1 MHVVFLFFFFFANEC
16 DTVSFQIYRRY
27 HSTNIT
33 QTFLKRELS
42 SEINV
47 TMSTILDVTE
57 ERQAYRTQ
65 AAGLNAELSAA
76 VHDNQQAPHPMLEEL
91 MEQLQTW
98 KSRWLSWCDAN
109 VKVVA
114 QFDATYTHPEP
125 VGYTTKTLD
134 SEVGA
139 ALDTEWVGLYGPVD
153 PQRLESMVD
162 AVDDV
167 YRGIIHPQK
176 RADSQFKLKSFVAK
190 AFPLGDENSVEG
202 MFDLHDLQHA
212 DPLALLRAEFTRSL
226 HRLSVMEAQLAQTL
240 EERENSLRTEDVKGA
255 EERTGE
261 AIAMMRQL
269 LAAAYT
275 RHRDSLLAEVDV
287 AQYHENVRA
296 TKVAVTE
303 RLTTI
308 QQQNTQ
314 VKTTASNDLQLLNVF
329 VESFEEE
336 ARDKLDQYQQRTT
349 KFKGAM
355 TDNTKQMNILFDQVL
370 QSLQQLA
377 TLSTFR
383 EDLVTQ
389 HTTDTTLEL
398 LRQEHQKELTA
409 AASSRKEEL
418 QRIIQ
423 NTTSALDYCSN
434 VQNYLEQADEYIQKL
449 QFPVKLT
456 KIQNEEALRSYDVYR
471 RYVLLANSAL
481 LKKEQRLENVRRLLR
496 STEFQIAN
504 AVETFDTDLP
514 LYRQQLTTLN
524 STELLLS
531 NDAQKLS
538 DELAEETE
546 RWLHMEAFLDERRV
560 DFDPPSLLVQEL
572 KRDLLV
578 SHVEAVDELTNK
590 EQKLLDGEKANI
602 RKMLNAV
609 EAAKEAFRDRKVT
622 SPVLMNH

>member
-1 MHVVFLFFFFFANEC
+1 MA
-16 DTVSFQIYRRY
+16 
-27 HSTNIT
+27 
-33 QTFLKRELS
+33 
-42 SEINV
+42 
-47 TMSTILDVTE
+47 TILDVAE
-57 ERQAYRTQ
+57 DRQTYRTQ

-76 VHDNQQAPHPMLEEL
+76 VHDSQQASHPMLDEL
-91 MEQLQTW
+91 VEQLQNW

-109 VKVVA
+109 VKVVNH
-114 QFDATYTHPEP
+114 FDATYTHPEP
-125 VGYTTKTLD
+125 VGYTTRTLD
-134 SEVGA
+134 GEIGA

-153 PQRLESMVD
+153 PQRLESMAD

-176 RADSQFKLKSFVAK
+176 RADAQQKLKSFTSK
-190 AFPLGDENSVEG
+190 AFPLGDEHSVEG
-202 MFDLHDLQHA
+202 VFEVHDLQHA

-226 HRLSVMEAQLAQTL
+226 HSLSVLEAQLGQTL

-255 EERTGE
+255 EERTSE
-261 AIAMMRQL
+261 AITMMRQL
-269 LAAAYT
+269 LAAAYS

-287 AQYHENVRA
+287 AQYQENVRS
-296 TKVAVTE
+296 TKVAVSE
-303 RLTTI
+303 RLNTI

-314 VKTTASNDLQLLNVF
+314 VKSTASNDLQLLNAF

-336 ARDKLDQYQQRTT
+336 SRDKSDQYQQRTI

-355 TDNTKQMNILFDQVL
+355 TENTKQTNVLFDQVL
-370 QSLQQLA
+370 HSLQQLA
-377 TLSTFR
+377 TLASSR
-383 EDLVTQ
+383 EDLVSQ

-398 LRQEHQKELTA
+398 LRQEHQKELIA
-409 AASSRKEEL
+409 AASARKEEL
-418 QRIIQ
+418 SRILQ
-423 NTTSALDYCSN
+423 NTTSALDFCGN
-434 VQNYLEQADEYIQKL
+434 VQNYLEQADEYINKL
-449 QFPVKLT
+449 QFPARLA

-471 RYVLLANSAL
+471 RYVLLANAAL

-514 LYRQQLTTLN
+514 LYRQQLTSLN
-524 STELLLS
+524 ATELLLS
-531 NDAQKLS
+531 NEAQTLS

-622 SPVLMNH
+622 SPVLNQ